1 MKVSFKGFKKFVWDY
16 KYIIA
21 LLLVLIFI
29 YRYLNIRIIEN
40 LENSVSKDKKEFVL
54 SIENTCGF
62 DFNVEVYRIN
72 YTSTTDS
79 KTKKTIES
87 NSIDL
92 NQNKDLLVSK
102 TLVPSSGTKSIIVP
116 SENTTFP
123 NGAIA
128 KKYLDGGNLGFA
140 VKVST
145 TDGSEKKISYKMRYC
160 TKETKGLAK
169 GKCNETNP
177 ELGKF
182 KELTDYN
189 FKDSRDSADITITY
203 DKNAKFYEIKPSSDK
218 SQAMKSYSVGFIYLP
233 SKTKA

>member
-1 MKVSFKGFKKFVWDY
+1 MKVSFKSFKKFVWDY

-145 TDGSEKKISYKMRYC
+145 TDGSEKKYLIKC
-160 TKETKGLAK
+160 DIVPKKLKVLLKVNVTKLILNLA
-169 GKCNETNP
+169 N
-177 ELGKF
+177 L
-182 KELTDYN
+182 
-189 FKDSRDSADITITY
+189 
-203 DKNAKFYEIKPSSDK
+203 KN
-218 SQAMKSYSVGFIYLP
+218 
-233 SKTKA
+233 

>member
-1 MKVSFKGFKKFVWDY
+1 MKVSFKSFKKFIWDY

-40 LENSVSKDKKEFVL
+40 LENTTSKEKIQFAL
-54 SIENTCGF
+54 SIENTSGF

-79 KTKKTIES
+79 KTKKTTES
-87 NSIDL
+87 NNIDL

-102 TLVPSSGTKSIIVP
+102 TLVPSSGTKTVILP
-116 SENTTFP
+116 AGNDKFP
-123 NGAIA
+123 EGANA
-128 KKYLDGGNLGFA
+128 KVYSDGGNLGFA

-145 TDGSEKKISYKMRYC
+145 TDGSEKQISYKMRYC
-160 TKETKGLAK
+160 SQKSAGAK
-169 GKCNETNP
+169 KICNVTNP

-189 FKDSRDSADITITY
+189 FKDSRDSADIDILL
-203 DKNAKFYEIKPSSDK
+203 DKNTKIYEIKPK
-218 SQAMKSYSVGFIYLP
+218 KATKSYSIGFIYLP

>member
-1 MKVSFKGFKKFVWDY
+1 MKVSFKSFKKFVWDY

-40 LENSVSKDKKEFVL
+40 LENNVSKDKKEFVL
-54 SIENTCGF
+54 GILNTCGF

-79 KTKKTIES
+79 KTKKKSES

-92 NQNKDLLVSK
+92 NKDLLVSK
-102 TLVPSSGTKSIIVP
+102 TLIPSKTDSHVILP

-160 TKETKGLAK
+160 AKETKGLVK

-189 FKDSRDSADITITY
+189 FKDSRDNSDITITY